1 MKLFKKYVVLLIAS
15 LGIITACKDDSLVI
29 VPEWESAVHGFAKV
43 TSTNKDWLYNDP
55 NVDIDMDLKWISID
69 NKLTVQKIEVYVL
82 FDEAYVDS
90 EGNPKV
96 ASHGGTEGK
105 LLTSFEGSAVPAN
118 RTALNL
124 SVTQNAVYDL
134 YKTAKF
140 DYDNGNG
147 EVDVFTNPAKPQ
159 RNATQHFMWDD
170 AITVRWEYTTEDGR
184 VFKKWGPSVCTEFP
198 GANCQVGIAVVCAS
212 EIFAPV
218 GDWKFDLQDTYG
230 DGWQGGYISVLV
242 NGVEAHKVFINSQY
256 DAGSVAPYNAVTKI
270 ISIPA
275 GTTSLKFAWSNDDYN
290 SECVFKITSP
300 KGNVV
305 ANVATPSAGPIKL
318 NLCLE

>member
-1 MKLFKKYVVLLIAS
+1 MVMIAT
-15 LGIITACKDDSLVI
+15 LGLITACKDESLQI
-29 VPEWESAVHGFAKV
+29 VPEWGSAVHGFADV
-43 TSTNKDWLYNDP
+43 SSTNADFLYNDP
-55 NVDIDMDLKWISID
+55 AVDVDIDLKWISID
-69 NKLTVQKIEVYVL
+69 SKLTVTKIEVYAL
-82 FDEAYVDS
+82 FDEAYIDVD
-90 EGNPKV
+90 GNPSV

-118 RTALNL
+118 RTAVNFT
-124 SVTQNAVYDL
+124 VTQNALYEL

-140 DYDNGNG
+140 DYGNG

-170 AITVRWEYTTEDGR
+170 AITIRWEYTTDDGR
-184 VFKKWGPSVCTEFP
+184 VFSTWAPSVCTEFP
-198 GANCQVGIAVVCAS
+198 GANCEVAIAVVCAS

-242 NGVEAHKVFINSQY
+242 NGTEAHKVFINSQY
-256 DAGSVAPYNAVTKI
+256 DAGSVAPYNAVTKT
-270 ISIPA
+270 ISIPD
-275 GTTSLKFAWSNDDYN
+275 GTTSLKFVWSDDDYN

-305 ANVATPSAGPIKL
+305 ANVSTPSAGPIKL